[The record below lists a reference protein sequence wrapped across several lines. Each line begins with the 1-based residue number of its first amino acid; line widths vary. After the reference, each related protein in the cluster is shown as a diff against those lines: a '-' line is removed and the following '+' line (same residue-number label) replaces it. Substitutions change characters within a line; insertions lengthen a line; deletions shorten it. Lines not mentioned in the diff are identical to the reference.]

1 MTVSENRTG
10 PPDQKYYK
18 RHWPTDQKLKNPTI
32 RPKTDSNMNQ
42 PSMHHEKAR
51 VETTS
56 RNKPKQTL

>member
-32 RPKTDSNMNQ
+32 RPKTDMNQ
-42 PSMHHEKAR
+42 PSLHHEKAR